1 MTLSKFQP
9 LFAVLLLLFFVGM
22 SIYGVA
28 EESIDVASH
37 TLVSCVLVAGTNC
50 SQACHVVD
58 DDPYI
63 FPTKKRWSSS
73 HTVCKYA
80 FVANVS
86 YTFADVP
93 YTAINVP
100 VYDWYDTGPIRIS
113 DPGNCTV
120 ENGTATTT
128 IGRAWIAK
136 DLPESVVEVY
146 EPEYTQ
152 TYWALGLSVTA
163 LACAV
168 FCVCVLLCSFIDS
181 VIRKRSSYTSM

>member
-1 MTLSKFQP
+1 MTLSKLQP

-28 EESIDVASH
+28 EESIDIASH

-120 ENGTATTT
+120 ENGTTTTT

-136 DLPESVVEVY
+136 DTPGSVVPSAKVAIELFGGVMGS
-146 EPEYTQ
+146 
-152 TYWALGLSVTA
+152 ARVSG
-163 LACAV
+163 
-168 FCVCVLLCSFIDS
+168 
-181 VIRKRSSYTSM
+181 VIVRRSSLWKQTSSPAVLSAR